1 MLTIFDEQS
10 REVEVYDVKPS
21 KAEKVKKPFRLRIRS
36 DRSTPLRTKPRTQV
50 LLTLDFL
57 QRMR

>member
-21 KAEKVKKPFRLRIRS
+21 KAEKVKKPFRLGFVPIGQ
-36 DRSTPLRTKPRTQV
+36 LRFAQSRALKSCS
-50 LLTLDFL
+50 LLISCKG
-57 QRMR
+57 